1 MTITEP
7 VQSTTEPV
15 QSQTRYTGASIR
27 RTEDPRLLAGRG
39 QYIDD
44 VTVPK
49 MIEAAVL
56 RSPVA
61 HARIV
66 KIDTSRAR
74 ELPGVFDVITGQD
87 LAALAG
93 PQPVIWFPIPDQRI
107 ARTRALATDRVRW
120 VGQAVAAVVATDR
133 YVAEDALELIDVE
146 YEQLP
151 VVADLDAALAPDAPK
166 LYDDWP
172 DNVSGSLTYTAGD
185 AEAAF
190 ASADLVVKAS
200 FTHGRAFGCPLEP
213 RGCIVD
219 WDSFEG
225 TIHVWLSTQ
234 SPNLARDLLAEVFD
248 VPVHKIRVRTPHLGG
263 GFGNKFDFYGEE
275 VIAAVLSRR
284 TGRPVKLIEDRSDSF
299 VATSHSRDQRLEF
312 EMALRNDGTIVGLR
326 GVSYGVLG
334 GAFGTV
340 GSGPPWASVLTCMGP
355 YKIPNL
361 DVTVRAVVTNRS
373 PYGSY
378 RGWGVPKGNIVHER
392 LIEMAARELGMDR
405 AEIRRRNFPT
415 PDEFPFFSGVAF
427 TYDSGRY
434 ADCLDLA
441 MSKVDELGWRE
452 RQAQARAEGRSVGIG
467 YSFHVE
473 PSAYGPSRI
482 LNLVGLAHSGFDEVT
497 VRMDSV
503 GKVTIYSGQINMGQ
517 GTHTIYAQLAADTL
531 GVPMDDVVVV
541 TGDTDSCPYTGY
553 GTGGSRAA
561 PLGGAAILRA
571 SGRLRDKVFRVAA
584 ELLEASPDDLQIE
597 DGRISVK
604 GTTGRSVT
612 TRDVGDAA
620 YRRLL
625 DRLPEGEIPTL
636 EEVDVFDPPNMATS
650 YGCTALLAEVDRET
664 GMVTLLDCLQAHD
677 CGTVINP
684 MLVDGQLAGG
694 LAQALGGGLL
704 EELVYDEDGQ
714 LRTASFM
721 DYLLPTAMEIPPFH
735 FFHQETPA
743 PDIPGGI
750 KGVGE
755 AGTIAGVSLVG
766 SAIDDALSD
775 LGVTVTRF
783 PVTPPRLLE
792 QIREAQARKEG
803 SA

>member
-1 MTITEP
+1 MTIADPP
-7 VQSTTEPV
+7 VQNS
-15 QSQTRYTGASIR
+15 SRHTGSRAR

-39 QYIDD
+39 QYVDD

-56 RSPVA
+56 RSPLA
-61 HARIV
+61 HARITN
-66 KIDTSRAR
+66 IDVSRAR
-74 ELPGVFDVITGQD
+74 ELPGVFDVLVGEE

-93 PQPVIWFPIPDQRI
+93 PQPVIWFPIADQRI
-107 ARTRALATDRVRW
+107 AKTRALAVDRVRW
-120 VGQAVAAVVATDR
+120 VGQAVAAVAAVDR
-133 YVAEDALELIDVE
+133 YVAEDALELIEVD
-146 YEQLP
+146 YEPLP
-151 VVADLDAALAPDAPK
+151 VVADLDAALAPDAPR

-172 DNVSGSLTYTAGD
+172 DNVTGSQTYRAG
-185 AEAAF
+185 EPEEAF
-190 ASADLVVKAS
+190 ASADVVVRGS

-213 RGCIVD
+213 RGCIVT
-219 WDSFEG
+219 WDSFEN
-225 TIHVWLSTQ
+225 TLDLWLSTQ

-248 VPVHKIRVRTPHLGG
+248 VPVHKIRVRTPNLGG

-299 VATSHSRDQRLEF
+299 VATGHSRDQRLDF
-312 EMALRNDGTIVGLR
+312 EMALRRDGTIVGLR

-340 GSGPPWASVLTCMGP
+340 GSGPPWASVLTSMGP
-355 YKIPNL
+355 YKIANL
-361 DVTVRAVVTNRS
+361 DLTIKPVVTNRA

-378 RGWGVPKGNIVHER
+378 RGWGAPKGNIVHER
-392 LIEMAARELGMDR
+392 LIEFAARELGMDR
-405 AEIRRRNFPT
+405 TEIRRKNFVP
-415 PDEFPFFSGVAF
+415 PDEFPYFSGAAF

-441 MSKVDELGWRE
+441 MAKVEELGWRE
-452 RQAQARAEGRSVGIG
+452 RQEQARAEGRSVGIG
-467 YSFHVE
+467 YSFHIE
-473 PSAYGPSRI
+473 PSGYGPSRI
-482 LNLVGLAHSGFDEVT
+482 MNMVGLAHSGFDEAT

-503 GKVTIYSGQINMGQ
+503 GKVTIYTGQINMGQ
-517 GTHTIYAQLAADTL
+517 GTHTVYTQMAADTL
-531 GVPMDDVVVV
+531 GVPMEDIVVV

-553 GTGGSRAA
+553 GTGGSRATA
-561 PLGGAAILRA
+561 LGGAAILRA
-571 SGRLRDKVFRVAA
+571 GERLRGKILRVGA
-584 ELLEASPDDLQIE
+584 ELLEAAPDDLEI
-597 DGRISVK
+597 DNGVISVR
-604 GTTGRSVT
+604 GAPGRSVT

-625 DRLPEGEIPTL
+625 NRLPENEMPTL

-650 YGCTALLAEVDRET
+650 YGCAALLVEVDRET
-664 GMVTLLDCLQAHD
+664 GTITPLDCVQAHD

-694 LAQALGGGLL
+694 LAQAFGGALL
-704 EELVYDEDGQ
+704 EELVYDDEAQ

-721 DYLLPTAMEIPPFH
+721 DYLLPTSLDIPPFH
-735 FFHQETPA
+735 FVHQETPA
-743 PDIPGGI
+743 PDIPGGM

-755 AGTIAGVSLVG
+755 AGTIAGVSLVA
-766 SAIDDALSD
+766 SAVDDALGD
-775 LGVTVTRF
+775 LGVAVTRF

-792 QIREAQARKEG
+792 QIREARLRKEE
-803 SA
+803 AK

>member
-1 MTITEP
+1 MTIAEP
-7 VQSTTEPV
+7 VQNPS
-15 QSQTRYTGASIR
+15 RYTGSPIR

-39 QYIDD
+39 QYVDD

-56 RSPVA
+56 RSPLA
-61 HARIV
+61 HARITG
-66 KIDTSRAR
+66 IDVSRAR
-74 ELPGVFDVITGQD
+74 ELPGVFDVLVGEE
-87 LAALAG
+87 LAAVAG
-93 PQPVIWFPIPDQRI
+93 PQPVIWTPITDQRI
-107 ARTRALATDRVRW
+107 ARTRALAVDRVRW
-120 VGQAVAAVVATDR
+120 VGQAVAAVAAVDR
-133 YVAEDALELIDVE
+133 YVAEDALELIEVD
-146 YEQLP
+146 YEPLP
-151 VVADLDAALAPDAPK
+151 VVADLDAALAPDAPT

-172 DNVSGSLTYTAGD
+172 DNVTGSQTYRAGEPE
-185 AEAAF
+185 EAF
-190 ASADLVVKAS
+190 DSADVVVSGS

-213 RGCIVD
+213 RGCIVN
-219 WDSFEG
+219 WDAFEN
-225 TIHVWLSTQ
+225 TLDLWLSTQ
-234 SPNLARDLLAEVFD
+234 SPNLARDLLSEVFG
-248 VPVHKIRVRTPHLGG
+248 VPVHKIRVRTPNLGG

-275 VIAAVLSRR
+275 VIAAVLSHR

-299 VATSHSRDQRLEF
+299 VATSHSRDQRLDF
-312 EMALRNDGTIVGLR
+312 EMALRRDGTIVGLR

-340 GSGPPWASVLTCMGP
+340 GSGPPWASVLTSMGP

-361 DVTVRAVVTNRS
+361 DLTVTPVLTNRA

-378 RGWGVPKGNIVHER
+378 RGWGAPKGNIVHER
-392 LIEMAARELGMDR
+392 LIEFAARELGMDR
-405 AEIRRRNFPT
+405 TEIRRKNFVP
-415 PDEFPFFSGVAF
+415 PEEFPYFSGAAF

-441 MSKVDELGWRE
+441 LAKVQELGWPQQQE
-452 RQAQARAEGRSVGIG
+452 RARAEGRSVGIG
-467 YSFHVE
+467 YSFHIE

-482 LNLVGLAHSGFDEVT
+482 MNLVGLAHSGFDEAV

-503 GKVTIYSGQINMGQ
+503 GKITIYSGQINMGQ

-531 GVPMDDVVVV
+531 GVPMDDIVVV

-571 SGRLRDKVFRVAA
+571 SGRLRAKILRVAA
-584 ELLEASPDDLQIE
+584 ELLEASADDLEIE
-597 DGRISVK
+597 NGKISVK
-604 GTTGRSVT
+604 GAPGHSVS

-625 DRLPEGEIPTL
+625 DRLPENEMPTL

-650 YGCTALLAEVDRET
+650 YGCTALLVEVDRGT
-664 GMVTLLDCLQAHD
+664 GRVTLLDCVQAHD

-694 LAQALGGGLL
+694 LAQALGGALL
-704 EELVYDEDGQ
+704 EELVYDEEAQ

-721 DYLLPTAMEIPPFH
+721 DYLLPTALDIPPFH
-735 FFHQETPA
+735 FVHQETPA

-755 AGTIAGVSLVG
+755 AGTIAGVSLVA

-775 LGVTVTRF
+775 LGVAVTRF
-783 PVTPPRLLE
+783 PVTPPRLVELIRDAE
-792 QIREAQARKEG
+792 QRKEG
-803 SA
+803 AQ

>member
-1 MTITEP
+1 MTIAEP
-7 VQSTTEPV
+7 VESKTK
-15 QSQTRYTGASIR
+15 YTGTRLR

-39 QYIDD
+39 EYVDD
-44 VTVPK
+44 LTVPK

-56 RSPVA
+56 RSPMA
-61 HARIV
+61 HARITS
-66 KIDTSRAR
+66 IDVSRAR
-74 ELPGVFDVITGQD
+74 ELPGVFDVITGND

-93 PQPVIWFPIPDQRI
+93 RQPVIWLPIPDQRI
-107 ARTRALATDRVRW
+107 AKTHALAVDRVRW
-120 VGQAVAAVVATDR
+120 VGQAVAAVVAVNR
-133 YVAEDALELIDVE
+133 YVAEDALELIEVE

-151 VVADLDAALAPDAPK
+151 VVADLDAALAPGAPK

-172 DNVSGSLTYTAGD
+172 DNVSGSHSYIAGTPD
-185 AEAAF
+185 EAF
-190 ASADLVVKAS
+190 ASADVVVRGT
-200 FTHGRAFGCPLEP
+200 FDHGRAFGCPLEP
-213 RGCIVD
+213 RGCIVT
-219 WDSFEG
+219 WDSFG
-225 TIHVWLSTQ
+225 DTIDVHLSTQ
-234 SPNLARDLLAEVFD
+234 SPNLARDLLSEVFG
-248 VPVHKIRVRTPHLGG
+248 VPVHKIRVRTPNLGG

-284 TGRPVKLIEDRSDSF
+284 TGRPVKLLEDRLDSF
-299 VATSHSRDQRLEF
+299 FATSHSRDQRMDF

-326 GVSYGVLG
+326 GTAYGALG
-334 GAFGTV
+334 GALGTV
-340 GSGPPWASVLTCMGP
+340 GAGPCWASVLTCMGP

-361 DVTVRAVVTNRS
+361 DLTVKVVMTNRA

-378 RGWGVPKGNIVHER
+378 RGWGAPKGNIVHER
-392 LIEMAARELGMDR
+392 LIELAARELGMDR
-405 AEIRRRNFPT
+405 VEIRRMNLVA
-415 PDEFPFFSGVAF
+415 PDEFPYFSGAAF

-441 MSKVDELGWRE
+441 MTKVEELGWRE

-467 YSFHVE
+467 YSFHIE

-482 LNLVGLAHSGFDEVT
+482 MNLVGLQHSGFDEVT

-503 GKVTIYSGQINMGQ
+503 GKVTVYSGQINMGQ
-517 GTHTIYAQLAADTL
+517 GTHTIYAQLTADGL
-531 GVPMDDVVVV
+531 GIPMDDVVVV

-561 PLGGAAILRA
+561 PLGGAAIQRA
-571 SGRLRDKVFRVAA
+571 TERLQKKILRVAA
-584 ELLEASPDDLQIE
+584 ELLEASADDLEIV
-597 DGRISVK
+597 DGRIGVRGASGMSV
-604 GTTGRSVT
+604 S

-625 DRLPEGEIPTL
+625 NRLPEGEMPTL

-650 YGCTALLAEVDRET
+650 YGCTALLVEVDRET
-664 GMVTLLDCLQAHD
+664 GKVSLLDCLQAHD

-694 LAQALGGGLL
+694 LAQALGGALL
-704 EELVYDEDGQ
+704 EELVYDEEGQ

-721 DYLLPTAMEIPPFH
+721 DYLLPTATDIPPFH
-735 FFHQETPA
+735 FYHQETPA

-775 LGVTVTRF
+775 LGVAVTRF
-783 PVTPPRLLE
+783 PVTPPRLLGL
-792 QIREAQARKEG
+792 IREARSRKEG
-803 SA
+803 SL

>member
-1 MTITEP
+1 MTIVEP
-7 VQSTTEPV
+7 PATT
-15 QSQTRYTGASIR
+15 QTRYAGTPVR

-39 QYIDD
+39 EYVDD

-56 RSPVA
+56 RSPEA
-61 HARIV
+61 HARILS
-66 KIDTSRAR
+66 IDTSAARA
-74 ELPGVFDVITGQD
+74 LPGVFDVITGAD
-87 LAALAG
+87 LAAVAG
-93 PQPVIWFPIPDQRI
+93 QQPVIWFPIPDQRI
-107 ARTRALATDRVRW
+107 AKTHALATDRVRW
-120 VGQAVAAVVATDR
+120 VGQAVAAVVAVDR

-146 YEQLP
+146 YEPLP
-151 VVADLDAALAPDAPK
+151 VVADLDAALAPDAPR

-172 DNVSGSLTYTAGD
+172 DNVSGSLTYTFGEPD
-185 AEAAF
+185 EAF
-190 ASADLVVKAS
+190 AAADVVVKES
-200 FTHGRAFGCPLEP
+200 FNHGRAFGCPLEP
-213 RGCIVD
+213 RGAIVD
-219 WDSFEG
+219 WDAFSD
-225 TIHVWLSTQ
+225 TIDVWLSTQ
-234 SPNLARDLLAEVFD
+234 SPNLARDLLSEVLG
-248 VPVHKIRVRTPHLGG
+248 VPVHKIRVRTPNLGG

-275 VIAAVLSRR
+275 IIAAVLSRR
-284 TGRPVKLIEDRSDSF
+284 TGRPVKLIEDRRDSF
-299 VATSHSRDQRLEF
+299 FATSHSRDQRLDF
-312 EMALRNDGTIVGLR
+312 EMALTNDGTIVGLR
-326 GVSYGVLG
+326 GISYGVLG
-334 GAFGTV
+334 GALGTV

-361 DVTVRAVVTNRS
+361 DVTVKAVMTNRS

-392 LIEMAARELGMDR
+392 LIEIAARELGVDR
-405 AEIRRRNFPT
+405 AEIRRKNFPA
-415 PDEFPFFSGVAF
+415 PEEFPHFSGVAF

-441 MSKVDELGWRE
+441 MSKIEELGWRE

-497 VRMDSV
+497 LRMDSI
-503 GKVTIYSGQINMGQ
+503 GKVTVYSGQINMGQ
-517 GTHTIYAQLAADTL
+517 GTHTIYAQLAADSL
-531 GVPMDDVVVV
+531 GVPMDDIVVV

-561 PLGGAAILRA
+561 PLGGAAIIRAGERLRA
-571 SGRLRDKVFRVAA
+571 KLLRIGAQ
-584 ELLEASPDDLQIE
+584 LLEASPDDMEIV
-597 DGRISVK
+597 DGVLSVR
-604 GTTGRSVT
+604 GAPGRSVT
-612 TRDVGDAA
+612 TRDIGDAA

-625 DRLPEGEIPTL
+625 DRLPEGEMPTL

-664 GMVTLLDCLQAHD
+664 GMVSLIDCLQAHD

-694 LAQALGGGLL
+694 LAQALGGALL
-704 EELVYDEDGQ
+704 EELIYDDEGQ

-735 FFHQETPA
+735 FYHQETPA

-783 PVTPPRLLE
+783 PVTPPRLLDL
-792 QIREAQARKEG
+792 IREAQISASRSKER

>member
-1 MTITEP
+1 MTIVEP
-7 VQSTTEPV
+7 DRTT
-15 QSQTRYTGASIR
+15 YTGTRVR

-39 QYIDD
+39 QYVDD

-56 RSPVA
+56 RSPLA
-61 HARIV
+61 HARITG
-66 KIDTSRAR
+66 IDVSRAR
-74 ELPGVFDVITGQD
+74 ELPGVFDVITGRD
-87 LAALAG
+87 LAAVAG
-93 PQPVIWFPIPDQRI
+93 EQPVIWFPIPDQRI
-107 ARTRALATDRVRW
+107 ARTHALAVDRVRW
-120 VGQAVAAVVATDR
+120 VGQAVAAVVAVNR
-133 YVAEDALELIDVE
+133 YVAEDALELIEVD
-146 YEQLP
+146 YEPLP

-190 ASADLVVKAS
+190 AEADVVVRER

-213 RGCIVD
+213 RGCIVE
-219 WDSFEG
+219 WDDFAG
-225 TIHVWLSTQ
+225 TVDVHLSTQ
-234 SPNLARDLLAEVFD
+234 SPNLARDLLSEVLG
-248 VPVHKIRVRTPHLGG
+248 VPVHKIRVRTPNLGG

-284 TGRPVKLIEDRSDSF
+284 TGRPVKLIEDRLDSF
-299 VATSHSRDQRLEF
+299 VATSHSRDQRLDF
-312 EMALRNDGTIVGLR
+312 EMALRNDGTILGLR
-326 GVSYGVLG
+326 GISYGVLG
-334 GAFGTV
+334 GALGTV
-340 GSGPPWASVLTCMGP
+340 GAGPPWASVLTCMGP

-361 DVTVRAVVTNRS
+361 DVTVKAVVTNRS

-392 LIEMAARELGMDR
+392 LIEIAARELGMDR
-405 AEIRRRNFPT
+405 AAIRRKNFPA
-415 PDEFPFFSGVAF
+415 PEEFPFFSGVAF
-427 TYDSGRY
+427 TYDSGDY
-434 ADCLDLA
+434 AACLDLA
-441 MSKVDELGWRE
+441 MTKVDELGWRN
-452 RQAQARAEGRSVGIG
+452 RQTAARAEGRSLGIG

-497 VRMDSV
+497 VRMDSI
-503 GKVTIYSGQINMGQ
+503 GKVTVYSGQINMGQ
-517 GTHTIYAQLAADTL
+517 GTHTIYAQLAADGL
-531 GVPMDDVVVV
+531 GIPMEDVVVV

-571 SGRLRDKVFRVAA
+571 TERLQAKILRVAA

-597 DGRISVK
+597 KGVISVK
-604 GTTGRSVT
+604 GTTSRSVT

-625 DRLPEGEIPTL
+625 NKMPESEMPTL

-650 YGCTALLAEVDRET
+650 YGCTALLVEVDRGT
-664 GMVTLLDCLQAHD
+664 GAVTLLDCLQAHD

-694 LAQALGGGLL
+694 LAQALGGALL
-704 EELVYDEDGQ
+704 GELVYDEEGQ
-714 LRTASFM
+714 LRPARFM
-721 DYLLPTAMEIPPFH
+721 DYLLPTARENPPVH

-755 AGTIAGVSLVG
+755 AGTIAGVSLVA
-766 SAIDDALSD
+766 SAVDDALSD

-783 PVTPPRLLE
+783 PITPPRLLDL
-792 QIREAQARKEG
+792 IQAARTPTGQAHTEED
-803 SA
+803 AR

>member
-1 MTITEP
+1 MVEP
-7 VQSTTEPV
+7 VQDQVHSPN
-15 QSQTRYTGASIR
+15 RYTGNRIR

-39 QYIDD
+39 MFIDD
-44 VTVPK
+44 VEVPK

-56 RSPVA
+56 RSPLA

-66 KIDTSRAR
+66 SIDTSRAR
-74 ELPGVFDVITGQD
+74 ELPGVFDVITGKD
-87 LAALAG
+87 LAAVAG
-93 PQPVIWFPIPDQRI
+93 QQPVIWLPIPEQRI
-107 ARTRALATDRVRW
+107 AKTHALAVDRVRW

-146 YEQLP
+146 YEPLP

-172 DNVSGSLTYTAGD
+172 DNVSGSLTYSNGD
-185 AEAAF
+185 ADEAF
-190 ASADLVVKAS
+190 ASADLVVEGS
-200 FTHGRAFGCPLEP
+200 FTHGRAMGCPLEP
-213 RGCIVD
+213 RGCIVN
-219 WDSFEG
+219 WDSFSD
-225 TIHVWLSTQ
+225 TLDLWLSTQ
-234 SPNLARDLLAEVFD
+234 APNLARDLLCEVFG
-248 VPVHKIRVRTPHLGG
+248 VPVHKIRIRTPDLGG

-284 TGRPVKLIEDRSDSF
+284 TGRPVKLVEDRSDSF
-299 VATSHSRDQRLEF
+299 VATGHSRDQRLDF
-312 EMALRNDGTIVGLR
+312 EMALRSDGTILGLR

-334 GAFGTV
+334 GAFSTV

-361 DVTVRAVVTNRS
+361 DVTVKVVVTNRA

-378 RGWGVPKGNIVHER
+378 RGWGAPKGNIVHER
-392 LIEMAARELGMDR
+392 LIEFAARELGMDR
-405 AEIRRRNFPT
+405 AEIRRKNFPA
-415 PDEFPFFSGVAF
+415 PEEFPYFSGAAF
-427 TYDSGRY
+427 TFDSGRY

-441 MSKVDELGWRE
+441 MSKVEELGWRE

-467 YSFHVE
+467 YSFHIE
-473 PSAYGPSRI
+473 PSGYGPSRI
-482 LNLVGLAHSGFDEVT
+482 MNLVGLQHSGFDEAT

-503 GKVTIYSGQINMGQ
+503 GKVTVFSGQINMGQ
-517 GTHTIYAQLAADTL
+517 GTHTTYAQIAADAL

-541 TGDTDSCPYTGY
+541 TGDTDSCPFTGY
-553 GTGGSRAA
+553 GTGGSRGA
-561 PLGGAAILRA
+561 PLGGASILRA
-571 SGRLRDKVFRVAA
+571 STRLRAKILRVAA
-584 ELLEASPDDLQIE
+584 ELLEASPDDLEIE
-597 DGRISVK
+597 NGEISVR
-604 GTTGRSVT
+604 GTTGKSVS

-625 DRLPEGEIPTL
+625 DRLPENEMPTL

-650 YGCTALLAEVDRET
+650 YGCTVLLVEVDRES
-664 GMVTLLDCLQAHD
+664 GMVSLLDCLQAHD

-694 LAQALGGGLL
+694 LAQALGGALL
-704 EELVYDEDGQ
+704 EELVYDEEGQ
-714 LRTASFM
+714 LKTASFM
-721 DYLLPTAMEIPPFH
+721 DYLLPTAMDIPPFQ

-743 PDIPGGI
+743 PDIPGGV

-755 AGTIAGVSLVG
+755 AGTIAGVSLVA
-766 SAIDDALSD
+766 SAVDDALSD
-775 LGVTVTRF
+775 LGVKVTRF
-783 PVTPPRLLE
+783 PITPPRLLE
-792 QIREAQARKEG
+792 LIREAQSRKEG

>member
-1 MTITEP
+1 MTIIEP
-7 VQSTTEPV
+7 VE
-15 QSQTRYTGASIR
+15 SQTKYTGTRVR

-56 RSPVA
+56 RSPLA
-61 HARIV
+61 HARITN
-66 KIDTSRAR
+66 IDVSRAR
-74 ELPGVFDVITGQD
+74 AHPGVFDVLTGQD
-87 LAALAG
+87 LATVAG
-93 PQPVIWFPIPDQRI
+93 QQPVIWFPIPEQRI
-107 ARTRALATDRVRW
+107 AKTHALAVDQVRW
-120 VGQAVAAVVATDR
+120 VGQAVAAVVAVDR
-133 YVAEDALELIDVE
+133 YVAEDALELIDID
-146 YEQLP
+146 YEPLP

-185 AEAAF
+185 PDAAF
-190 ASADLVVKAS
+190 ASADLVVSAS
-200 FTHGRAFGCPLEP
+200 FRHGRAFGCPLEP
-213 RGCIVD
+213 RGCIVN
-219 WDSFEG
+219 WDTFAGSLD
-225 TIHVWLSTQ
+225 VWLSTQ
-234 SPNLARDLLAEVFD
+234 SPNLARDLLAEVFGI
-248 VPVHKIRVRTPHLGG
+248 PVHKIRVRTPNLGG

-284 TGRPVKLIEDRSDSF
+284 TGRPVKLIEDRAESF
-299 VATSHSRDQRLEF
+299 VATSHSRDQRLDF
-312 EMALRNDGTIVGLR
+312 EMALRSDGTILGLR

-355 YKIPNL
+355 YKIPNM
-361 DVTVRAVVTNRS
+361 DVTVKAVMTNRS

-392 LIEMAARELGMDR
+392 LIELAARKLGMDR
-405 AEIRRRNFPT
+405 TEIRRKNFPA
-415 PDEFPFFSGVAF
+415 PEEFPFFTGVAF

-441 MSKVDELGWRE
+441 TSKIDELGWRE
-452 RQAQARAEGRSVGIG
+452 RQARARAEGRSVGIG

-497 VRMDSV
+497 VRMDSI

-531 GVPMDDVVVV
+531 GIPMDDVVVI

-571 SGRLRDKVFRVAA
+571 GERLRAKILRIAA
-584 ELLEASPDDLQIE
+584 ELLEASPEDLQIQ
-597 DGRISVK
+597 DGQISVK
-604 GTTGRSVT
+604 GTTGRSVS

-625 DRLPEGEIPTL
+625 NRLPEGETPTL

-650 YGCTALLAEVDRET
+650 YGCTALLVEVDRET
-664 GMVTLLDCLQAHD
+664 GTVSLLDCLQAHD

-694 LAQALGGGLL
+694 LAQALGGALL
-704 EELVYDEDGQ
+704 EELVYDEEGQ
-714 LRTASFM
+714 LKTASFM

-735 FFHQETPA
+735 FYHQETPA

-755 AGTIAGVSLVG
+755 AGPIAGVSLVG

-775 LGVTVTRF
+775 LGVAVTRF
-783 PVTPPRLLE
+783 PCTPPRLLE
-792 QIREAQARKEG
+792 LIREAQSRKEG

>member
-1 MTITEP
+1 MTIAEP
-7 VQSTTEPV
+7 VK
-15 QSQTRYTGASIR
+15 TRYTGTPVR

-39 QYIDD
+39 QFVDD

-49 MIEAAVL
+49 MVEAAVL
-56 RSPVA
+56 RSPLA
-61 HARIV
+61 HARILS
-66 KIDTSRAR
+66 IDVSRAR
-74 ELPGVFDVITGQD
+74 ALPGVFDVITGAD
-87 LAALAG
+87 LAAVAG
-93 PQPVIWFPIPDQRI
+93 QQPVIWFPIPDQLI
-107 ARTRALATDRVRW
+107 AKTHALATDRVRW
-120 VGQAVAAVVATDR
+120 VGQAVAAVAAVNR
-133 YVAEDALELIDVE
+133 YVAEDALELIDVS
-146 YEQLP
+146 YDPLP
-151 VVADLDAALAPDAPK
+151 VVGDLDAALAPDAPK

-185 AEAAF
+185 PTAAF
-190 ASADLVVKAS
+190 ANADVVVS
-200 FTHGRAFGCPLEP
+200 GVFNHGRAFGCPLET
-213 RGCIVD
+213 RGCIVN
-219 WDSFEG
+219 WDSFAD
-225 TIHVWLSTQ
+225 TLDVWLSTQ
-234 SPNLARDLLAEVFD
+234 SPNLARDLLAEVFG
-248 VPVHKIRVRTPHLGG
+248 VPVHKIRVRTPDLGG

-284 TGRPVKLIEDRSDSF
+284 SGRPVKLIEDRRDSF
-299 VATSHSRDQRLEF
+299 VATSHSRDQRLDF
-312 EMALRNDGTIVGLR
+312 EMALTNDGTILGLR
-326 GVSYGVLG
+326 GTSYGVLG

-361 DVTVRAVVTNRS
+361 DVTVKVVMTNRS

-392 LIEMAARELGMDR
+392 LVELAARKLGMDR
-405 AEIRRRNFPT
+405 AEIRRKNFPT
-415 PDEFPFFSGVAF
+415 PEEFPFFSGVAF

-441 MSKVDELGWRE
+441 MSKIDGLGWRD

-497 VRMDSV
+497 VRMDST
-503 GKVTIYSGQINMGQ
+503 GKVTVYSGQINMGQ
-517 GTHTIYAQLAADTL
+517 GTHTIYAQLAADGL
-531 GVPMDDVVVV
+531 GIPMDDVLVV

-561 PLGGAAILRA
+561 PLGGAAIIRATERLRA
-571 SGRLRDKVFRVAA
+571 KLLRIGA
-584 ELLEASPDDLQIE
+584 ELLEATPDDLEIA
-597 DGRISVK
+597 DGLISVR
-604 GTTGRSVT
+604 GAPGRTVS
-612 TRDVGDAA
+612 TREIGDAA

-625 DRLPEGEIPTL
+625 NRLPEGEMPTL

-664 GMVTLLDCLQAHD
+664 GTITLLDCLQAHD

-694 LAQALGGGLL
+694 LAQALGGALL
-704 EELVYDEDGQ
+704 EELVYDEQGQ

-721 DYLLPTAMEIPPFH
+721 DYLVPTAMEIPPFH
-735 FFHQETPA
+735 FYHQETPA
-743 PDIPGGI
+743 PDIPGGM

-755 AGTIAGVSLVG
+755 AGTIAGVSLVA
-766 SAIDDALSD
+766 SAVDDALSD
-775 LGVTVTRF
+775 LRVTITRF
-783 PVTPPRLLE
+783 PITPPRLLE
-792 QIREAQARKEG
+792 QIRAAQSGEEG